1 MRHRVFIE
9 SKLAKIV
16 ESTDW
21 KKTLNMNNIMVESYF
36 LVVSTIR

>member
-21 KKTLNMNNIMVESYF
+21 KKPLNMNKIMVQSYF